1 MYSFR
6 CYNLQNVGTTYRF
19 TEILSVSKMKH
30 LFKDKTV
37 KMDKVV
43 KMDKMVKADLEDKA
57 AKVDLVATGL
67 AFPTAMEALNLE
79 EMEEV
84 AVAVAAVA
92 AVAVVEAARSNFVIK
107 AMDRLDT
114 NALFILTNKFPFWS

>member
-1 MYSFR
+1 
-6 CYNLQNVGTTYRF
+6 
-19 TEILSVSKMKH
+19 MKH

-67 AFPTAMEALNLE
+67 GFPTAMEVLDLE

-84 AVAVAAVA
+84 AAAVVVVAAAA
-92 AVAVVEAARSNFVIK
+92 AVAVDAARSYFEIKVINSSN
-107 AMDRLDT
+107 T
-114 NALFILTNKFPFWS
+114 NALFILQNRFPFWSWQLYNTSFTNTFGTNIMQANTF